1 MKRESLR
8 HFSKKHFLTSLFILA
23 IMAIPFFLFL
33 ELEQDQKITQEK
45 LIIWNNDLTSALLSK
60 NWILVKKIVSTV
72 YTDQIKWIAIADREQ
87 NIFSYPSED
96 ISSSCLLLMKHP
108 IDRYKVNIA
117 NMNICYDLTNY
128 LKYSIIKNPFVYCLL
143 IIFLVIAVITYFSFQ
158 KYKRQLLFFIKELE
172 SDLLQNRWKNL
183 KFDDSLLSK
192 LYNLVFYNLKM
203 KLKEQEIKDQTATA
217 SKLSKFTNDVF
228 HNLKS
233 PLSILVSNKNIL
245 SNQAGSDIF
254 VRAIDDIVNLS
265 NNILSEDRK
274 RLQAQYQIKYEN
286 VSQHLLSC
294 VKDKQIEYINC
305 PHFPIQ
311 MNITP
316 DTNAVFCKINFPEFK
331 AIISNLINNSV
342 EAFDNNEGQINI
354 STSIEDKFLK
364 ISIIDNGPGIPADIL
379 SKLLHERYT
388 TKPSGNG
395 IGISHLREQIKLW
408 DGHFEIKSTPG
419 KETEVILFLP
429 VLKNAI
435 LIEDKEIIQ
444 ENWKYHAKK
453 VGINLQVFSS
463 YKEFDSSSTHIDR
476 VIDIFLDLT
485 IPNETS
491 GEDFAE
497 YLFNQK
503 GFKNIWLQTGKH
515 LDEIKKLSFIKGVIV
530 GKIPPWKR

>member
-1 MKRESLR
+1 
-8 HFSKKHFLTSLFILA
+8 
-23 IMAIPFFLFL
+23 
-33 ELEQDQKITQEK
+33 
-45 LIIWNNDLTSALLSK
+45 
-60 NWILVKKIVSTV
+60 
-72 YTDQIKWIAIADREQ
+72 
-87 NIFSYPSED
+87 
-96 ISSSCLLLMKHP
+96 
-108 IDRYKVNIA
+108 
-117 NMNICYDLTNY
+117 
-128 LKYSIIKNPFVYCLL
+128 
-143 IIFLVIAVITYFSFQ
+143 
-158 KYKRQLLFFIKELE
+158 
-172 SDLLQNRWKNL
+172 
-183 KFDDSLLSK
+183 
-192 LYNLVFYNLKM
+192 M

-274 RLQAQYQIKYEN
+274 RLQAHYQIKYEN

-342 EAFDNNEGQINI
+342 EAFDNDEGQINI
-354 STSIEDKFLK
+354 STSIQDKFLK

-419 KETEVILFLP
+419 KETEVTLFLP
-429 VLKNAI
+429 VSKNAI

-453 VGINLQVFSS
+453 ADINLQVFSS
-463 YKEFDSSSTHIDR
+463 YKEFDSFSTLIDR
-476 VIDIFLDLT
+476 EIDIFLDLT
-485 IPNETS
+485 IPNEIN

-515 LDEIKKLSFIKGVIV
+515 VDEIKKLSFIKGVIV
-530 GKIPPWKR
+530 GKIPPWKT